1 MSELERRLDL
11 FGTQVRILVGPRD
24 QAAARQVERLFRRQ
38 HRLLTRFEPA
48 SELSRLNADPREA
61 VPVSTDLADA
71 LRAAIKTAE
80 LTDGLVDPTLLGPL
94 EGAGYASSRAGIQPA
109 DLGEALEAAPERRPA
124 RPRRG
129 GGWREVE
136 IADGLV
142 RRPPGMRFDLGGSAK
157 GHAADTA
164 AKLLAKHA
172 TFAVDVGGDIAFG
185 GASGV
190 PRIVVVE
197 HPFDHRRDLRFP
209 LVRGAVAT
217 SGIATRIWRTP
228 EGGFAHHLID
238 PGTGTPAW
246 TGVVQATAMA
256 PTAVAAEAL
265 AKAALFAGPEA
276 GLLMLAAH
284 GGALVLDDG
293 RVSLAGLRVAAA
305 RNAA

>member
-24 QAAARQVERLFRRQ
+24 QVAARQVERLFRRQ
-38 HRLLTRFEPA
+38 HRLLTRFGPS

-61 VPVSTDLADA
+61 VPVSTDLAEA

-94 EGAGYASSRAGIQPA
+94 ERAGYASSRVGIDPA
-109 DLGEALEAAPERRPA
+109 DLAEALQAAPERRPA
-124 RPRRG
+124 RPRPAG
-129 GGWREVE
+129 SWREVE
-136 IADGLV
+136 IADGWV
-142 RRPPGMRFDLGGSAK
+142 RRPAGMRFDLGGSAK

-164 AKLLAKHA
+164 AAMLHEHA
-172 TFAVDVGGDIAFG
+172 SFAVDVGGDIAFG
-185 GASGV
+185 GAAGV

-209 LVRGAVAT
+209 LVRGAIAT
-217 SGIATRIWRTP
+217 SGLASRIWRTP
-228 EGGFAHHLID
+228 DGGFAHHLID
-238 PGTGTPAW
+238 PGTGMPAW

-265 AKAALFAGPEA
+265 AKAALFAGPA
-276 GLLMLAAH
+276 DGMLMLSAH

-293 RVSLAGLRVAAA
+293 RVSLAGLRVAAG
-305 RNAA
+305 RRAA